1 MRSRRARA
9 PAVRPP
15 VGEKIPPPPPMS
27 VPHHARHRVAPIP
40 GDAMHA
46 PPGNGDDLDES
57 NDTALTRTR
66 ARVASFEIATHR
78 GTADSNQRYSCL

>member
-1 MRSRRARA
+1 
-9 PAVRPP
+9 
-15 VGEKIPPPPPMS
+15 MS

-66 ARVASFEIATHR
+66 ARVASSEIATHR
-78 GTADSNQRYSCL
+78 GTADLNVGSTFLCRRVSFTRRLVALLSRPKEPYI